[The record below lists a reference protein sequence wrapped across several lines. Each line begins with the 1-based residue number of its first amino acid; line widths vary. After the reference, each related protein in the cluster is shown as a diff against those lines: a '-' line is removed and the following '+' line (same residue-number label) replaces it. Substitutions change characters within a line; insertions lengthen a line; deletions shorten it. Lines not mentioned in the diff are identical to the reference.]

1 MRAGGRSKGSS
12 DSRGNRPGHIALPS
26 RPYCMSAATQRLE
39 VRLKPKGPEDY
50 RRLAEKCRETA
61 HTVSTEKER
70 ADLLAMAQIW
80 DLIAGRVG
88 HAPRCERPAAAPIT
102 VTRAR

>member
-1 MRAGGRSKGSS
+1 MRAGSPTGPWVRLSGEQAGPY
-12 DSRGNRPGHIALPS
+12 RIAVAIALPS
-26 RPYCMSAATQRLE
+26 PRKDLE
-39 VRLKPKGPEDY
+39 VRLKPKGPEEY

-88 HAPRCERPAAAPIT
+88 QASRCERPAA
-102 VTRAR
+102 VTDHGHRVLP